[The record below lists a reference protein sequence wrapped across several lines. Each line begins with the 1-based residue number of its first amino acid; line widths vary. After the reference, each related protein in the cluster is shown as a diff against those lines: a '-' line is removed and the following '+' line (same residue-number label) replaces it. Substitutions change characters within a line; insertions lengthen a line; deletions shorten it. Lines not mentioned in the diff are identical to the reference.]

1 MVKTSENLQLLCAA
15 GRRIGRVGL
24 ICSIAPA
31 KDVMR
36 ETLAEV
42 LLNWLQQLPSSV
54 AGIQSRNGIDYDS
67 SEIQIRQII
76 CEEFCKQYESSATIS
91 IAKLSRERKSFRIDY
106 LLVSSHQLWK
116 YPKLLIKQLIIST
129 FIIQG
134 EEHKQWLGTRF
145 AKLYL
150 DIANEYYLDEMKYD
164 HTIISLAVQ
173 LFTVPS
179 ITSNVVSNTSVV
191 RDILLILKA
200 YYLQDI
206 YPKDI
211 DLLSKFDESLNFAK
225 GEFS

>member
-1 MVKTSENLQLLCAA
+1 VKTSENLQLLCAA

-24 ICSIAPA
+24 ICSISPA

-36 ETLAEV
+36 DTLSEV

-67 SEIQIRQII
+67 SETQIRRII
-76 CEEFCKQYESSATIS
+76 CEEFCKQYESSGTIS
-91 IAKLSRERKSFRIDY
+91 IAQSSGDLKSFRVDY
-106 LLVSSHQLWK
+106 LLLSSHQLWK

-145 AKLYL
+145 ATLYL
-150 DIANEYYLDEMKYD
+150 DIANEYYQDEMKYD

-179 ITSNVVSNTSVV
+179 ITSNVVSNTNVV
-191 RDILLILKA
+191 ADILSILKA
-200 YYLQDI
+200 YYIQDL
-206 YPKDI
+206 YPNDI
-211 DLLSKFDESLNFAK
+211 DLLSNFDESIIFAQ
-225 GEFS
+225 G